1 MLFRH
6 TGFEKIES
14 YRYWDEKNKSID
26 FEGLRSDLENAPEN
40 AVIVLHACA
49 HNPTG
54 CDPTQEQWIEISN
67 IVKVFCNVFFNIDFM
82 FIAFISCTLKII
94 NLFYRRKNC
103 FLFLIALTKDS
114 HRVI

>member
-67 IVKVFCNVFFNIDFM
+67 IVKVFCNVFFNIDFNVHCLYKLY
-82 FIAFISCTLKII
+82 S
-94 NLFYRRKNC
+94 KNN
-103 FLFLIALTKDS
+103 
-114 HRVI
+114 